1 MSAWVSV
8 CLPGL
13 PRLALAAPLTGFV
26 CFDQAAP
33 LTGKK
38 RSRLAP
44 AGHLGGQ
51 QAFKYHAGN
60 ISILNRGKLK
70 TELGRFLFQFEYYHP
85 LSIEIIVKA

>member
-1 MSAWVSV
+1 MSV
-8 CLPGL
+8 CVSGGL
-13 PRLALAAPLTGFV
+13 PRLVLAAPLPGFV

-51 QAFKYHAGN
+51 QPVTYHATN
-60 ISILNRGKLK
+60 ISLLTKNLTGKPKTKLYRSYFNSNTTTRYPLK
-70 TELGRFLFQFEYYHP
+70 
-85 LSIEIIVKA
+85 S